1 MREIELQI
9 QATKDKSQSFG
20 QYLKDSFNE
29 FLQWMTLNVKAWI
42 QAFKDFWT
50 IIQAVGQFFD
60 NLAQKIANFILKV
73 YEALKALRDFIRESR
88 ESWIWS
94 WLVSA
99 GVSLAKS
106 VIKWKAVWWPVSANT
121 PYIVG
126 EEWPEL
132 FVPNT
137 SWNIV
142 PNDQMWNITVNVNF
156 GWVAVNNWA
165 DEVSLAETITETIT
179 RNLELYKK
187 GIY

>member
-1 MREIELQI
+1 LPQI
-9 QATKDKSQSFG
+9 QEKFVQLTEKIQWFIDKVKRAIEAIKDFARESAENGLASWVV
-20 QYLKDSFNE
+20 S
-29 FLQWMTLNVKAWI
+29 AWI
-42 QAFKDFWT
+42 SIWKS
-50 IIQAVGQFFD
+50 
-60 NLAQKIANFILKV
+60 IL
-73 YEALKALRDFIRESR
+73 
-88 ESWIWS
+88 
-94 WLVSA
+94 
-99 GVSLAKS
+99 
-106 VIKWKAVWWPVSANT
+106 KWKAVGWPVSANT

-156 GWVAVNNWA
+156 GWVAVNNWS
-165 DEVSLAETITETIT
+165 DEVALAETITETIT